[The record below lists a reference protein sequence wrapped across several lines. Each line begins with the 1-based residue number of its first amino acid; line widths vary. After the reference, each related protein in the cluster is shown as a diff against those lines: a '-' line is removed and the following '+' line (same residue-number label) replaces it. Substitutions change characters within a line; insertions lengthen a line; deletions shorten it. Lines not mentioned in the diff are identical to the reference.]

1 MAKFIQL
8 RAYFTG
14 NLNAINAHL
23 ADAVYT
29 VNVEYIV
36 VINKAPHAGFTLI
49 LMREGIE
56 LRVAESVEE
65 ILAKIKDG
73 NDD

>member
-1 MAKFIQL
+1 MKFIQL

-23 ADAVYT
+23 ADMVYN
-29 VNVEYIV
+29 VNVEHIIG
-36 VINKAPHAGFTLI
+36 INKALQGGGTYM
-49 LMREGIE
+49 LMRDGIE
-56 LRVAESVEE
+56 FHVAESVEE

>member
-23 ADAVYT
+23 ADTVYT
-29 VNVEYIV
+29 INVEHIV
-36 VINKAPHAGFTLI
+36 VINKSSNAGFTLI

-56 LRVAESVEE
+56 LRVAGSVEE

-73 NDD
+73 NNA

>member
-1 MAKFIQL
+1 MKFIQL

-23 ADAVYT
+23 ANTVYT
-29 VNVEYIV
+29 VNVEHIV
-36 VINKAPHAGFTLI
+36 VINKSPNAGFTLI

-56 LRVAESVEE
+56 LRIAESVEE